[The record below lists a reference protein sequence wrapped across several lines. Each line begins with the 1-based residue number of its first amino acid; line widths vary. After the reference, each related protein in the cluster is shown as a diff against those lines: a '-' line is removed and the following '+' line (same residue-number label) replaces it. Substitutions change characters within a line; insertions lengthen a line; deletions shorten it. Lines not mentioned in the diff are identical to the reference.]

1 MSLFS
6 LKGAHTGAFISAG
19 VILMPAFL
27 SWLPIFSIYLE
38 FTIFETITSAIFA
51 SNWLW
56 AQSYFRTGDNL
67 GRQDRQSMIAETLFI
82 EEASKKKKISAS
94 LKKITGYNKS
104 LPVLQSTDAIL
115 LFSGL
120 VYP

>member
-1 MSLFS
+1 
-6 LKGAHTGAFISAG
+6 
-19 VILMPAFL
+19 
-27 SWLPIFSIYLE
+27 
-38 FTIFETITSAIFA
+38 
-51 SNWLW
+51 
-56 AQSYFRTGDNL
+56 
-67 GRQDRQSMIAETLFI
+67 MIAETLFI